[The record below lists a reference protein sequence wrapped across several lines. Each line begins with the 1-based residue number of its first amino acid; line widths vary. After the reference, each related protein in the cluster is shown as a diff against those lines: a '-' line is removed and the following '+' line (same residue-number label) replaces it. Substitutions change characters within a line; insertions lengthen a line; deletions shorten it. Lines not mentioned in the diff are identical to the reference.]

1 MHIEVTDCQRNIPTS
16 EKVPGAKTRTAKK
29 TARPMLLPNDFST
42 PETSGAPIHHKFA
55 RLLESQARNLPRR
68 SPGLEGKIFIE
79 AQRRRTTNFREKTD
93 EKKPFSDI
101 SPVKNCFR

>member
-1 MHIEVTDCQRNIPTS
+1 MHIEITDCQRNIPTS
-16 EKVPGAKTRTAKK
+16 EKYPAPKR
-29 TARPMLLPNDFST
+29 ARQKNGQADAVTDDFSK
-42 PETSGAPIHHKFA
+42 PETSRTPIHQGFA

-68 SPGLEGKIFIE
+68 SPNLEGKIFIE